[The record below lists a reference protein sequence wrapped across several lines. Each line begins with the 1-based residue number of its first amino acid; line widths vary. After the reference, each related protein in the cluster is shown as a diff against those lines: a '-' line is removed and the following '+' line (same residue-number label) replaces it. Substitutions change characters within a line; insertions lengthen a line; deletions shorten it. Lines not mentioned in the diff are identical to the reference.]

1 MCIFIARAAY
11 IMKYETAFTAYAAG
25 QPQTG
30 WKMVYIKKLCILKQV
45 ASGFAADGKKV
56 SALLTAEKSGGRL
69 SLSLALIGFAP
80 LSSGRYRFLVCDGHG
95 TAESFDIPTPAGTSV
110 KKYSELDIADN
121 FCCLVCFAGGSV
133 SPVAFGKCGDK
144 TYDIKKLC
152 ALLAEEDSP
161 GKKPRTSETEAET
174 PANETHA
181 RTAGG
186 KKQGAA
192 DADGAGAAGPAE
204 PPYDDEVVA
213 TENYYEFEKDGT
225 ADENK
230 ERETEKA
237 RTGGENAGKDEDA
250 QSLFRFTG
258 GENRAANAGAC
269 YYEKVKNEI
278 ESLLEKHP
286 TEDALEK
293 SIPLSRWARIE
304 FSKGKYYTVG
314 VIRDEKGPRYICYGV
329 PAASRGEPPAAL
341 KGYCSF
347 LPASAFDA
355 DGKGYWMMFQDAET
369 GQCVK
374 IAQV

>member
-1 MCIFIARAAY
+1 MY
-11 IMKYETAFTAYAAG
+11 Y
-25 QPQTG
+25 
-30 WKMVYIKKLCILKQV
+30 VKKLCILKQL
-45 ASGFAADGKKV
+45 ASGFAADGKKA
-56 SALLTAEKSGGRL
+56 SALLTAEKFSGRL
-69 SLSLALIGFAP
+69 TLSLAMIGFAP
-80 LSSGRYRFLVCDGHG
+80 LSAGRYRCLLCDEKGQ
-95 TAESFDIPTPAGTSV
+95 TEVFDLPSPAGGVAKLTSPL
-110 KKYSELDIADN
+110 SIEEG
-121 FCCLVCFAGGSV
+121 FCCAICFVQGTV
-133 SPVAFGKCGDK
+133 TPVAFGKCGDK
-144 TYDIKKLC
+144 TYDLKKLC
-152 ALLAEEDSP
+152 AALDETAAT
-161 GKKPRTSETEAET
+161 KPA
-174 PANETHA
+174 P
-181 RTAGG
+181 
-186 KKQGAA
+186 
-192 DADGAGAAGPAE
+192 E
-204 PPYDDEVVA
+204 PPARSLKDEKPQKIEEKTDNAESEDACQYDDELVA
-213 TENYYEFEKDGT
+213 TENYYEFDQGGT
-225 ADENK
+225 DDEHCQGTQ
-230 ERETEKA
+230 ET
-237 RTGGENAGKDEDA
+237 RSENVPGKDEDA

>member
-1 MCIFIARAAY
+1 MY
-11 IMKYETAFTAYAAG
+11 Y
-25 QPQTG
+25 
-30 WKMVYIKKLCILKQV
+30 VKKLCILKQL
-45 ASGFAADGKKV
+45 ASGFAADGKKA
-56 SALLTAEKSGGRL
+56 SALLTAEKFSGRL
-69 SLSLALIGFAP
+69 PLSLAMIGFAP
-80 LSSGRYRFLVCDGHG
+80 LSAGRYRCLLCDEKGQ
-95 TAESFDIPTPAGTSV
+95 TEVFDLPSPAGGVAKLTSPL
-110 KKYSELDIADN
+110 SIEEG
-121 FCCLVCFAGGSV
+121 FCCAICFVQGTV
-133 SPVAFGKCGDK
+133 TPVAFGKCGDK
-144 TYDIKKLC
+144 TYDLKKLC
-152 ALLAEEDSP
+152 SVLDETVPAKQSPAPELAPETKNSAQKSADPQSAAKSP
-161 GKKPRTSETEAET
+161 
-174 PANETHA
+174 
-181 RTAGG
+181 
-186 KKQGAA
+186 
-192 DADGAGAAGPAE
+192 D
-204 PPYDDEVVA
+204 PPCQYDDELVA
-213 TENYYEFEKDGT
+213 TENYYEFDQGGT
-225 ADENK
+225 DDEHCQGTQ
-230 ERETEKA
+230 ET
-237 RTGGENAGKDEDA
+237 RSENVSGKDEDA